1 MKRIAAAFAL
11 LALLILAAPTPTQAQ
26 RISPQQNARR
36 SKKEI
41 KHQQKFL
48 KRANKKQAKAA
59 KKYAKQQRKATAR
72 ANRNLRRRKG

>member
-1 MKRIAAAFAL
+1 MKRIAAFAL
-11 LALLILAAPTPTQAQ
+11 LALLILAGAAPIQAQ

-41 KHQQKFL
+41 KNQQKFL

-72 ANRNLRRRKG
+72 ANRNLKRRKG